1 MYREDSGNRRSL
13 LIEETRS
20 LKLRNLVIFSK
31 WEDATFWAEIS
42 PLLCTS
48 GLWGQGPV
56 FSHPGEWLQ
65 SDGCWTAGVYASFL
79 PPSGL
84 PWRWLPSLM
93 TETSLFTDKAGAIL
107 CLRYQVGPPSL
118 ANPDFTCSQGV
129 GYNLTG
135 LGCLSLT
142 QQHHRVERCGGDGRE
157 KRDQGTFHQL
167 PPVLHSNSSRDSLAG
182 PGAQCGHACPVR
194 AWCLLDFTAP

>member
-1 MYREDSGNRRSL
+1 MGTEDSL
-13 LIEETRS
+13 LIEENQISQVKEFSDFLQMGRCNVLGSLRS
-20 LKLRNLVIFSK
+20 
-31 WEDATFWAEIS
+31 
-42 PLLCTS
+42 LLCTS

-167 PPVLHSNSSRDSLAG
+167 PPVLHSNSS
-182 PGAQCGHACPVR
+182 
-194 AWCLLDFTAP
+194 